1 MKNKNYTSLV
11 SALTLW
17 TLVILKVSGTV
28 EISWLWVFAPIW
40 LPIVLVLVCG
50 MLIVLYVAIKEIF
63 DEYVNG
69 YKK

>member
-11 SALTLW
+11 SALILW
-17 TLVILKVSGTV
+17 TLVILKVSGAI

-40 LPIVLVLVCG
+40 LPIVLVLVGG
-50 MLIVLYVAIKEIF
+50 MLIVLYVAITEIF